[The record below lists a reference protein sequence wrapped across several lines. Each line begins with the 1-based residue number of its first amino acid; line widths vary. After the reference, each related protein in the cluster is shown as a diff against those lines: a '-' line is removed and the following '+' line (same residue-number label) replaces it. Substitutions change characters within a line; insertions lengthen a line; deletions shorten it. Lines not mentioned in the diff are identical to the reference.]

1 MSDPS
6 SIAPDP
12 SMIGGVKAAPF
23 AFLPTPESLFAKRA
37 ARFASLAGGSEL
49 GPYLRFLGELAQAQH
64 AIQAKFTASPP
75 LDPVLLERARTFGMP
90 PLDRDAL
97 RDDVTTHEILQSLLA
112 EAAAIDMPPPAA
124 AALRRVRD
132 ADPVA
137 LDQML
142 RDVLADS
149 IPADALAE
157 HAFLSAALQ
166 IQFARLASTLDVTLL
181 TPVHAGTC
189 PACGGAPV
197 VSMVVGWPG
206 AETARYCVCALC
218 ATFWHHVR
226 VKCVLC
232 DSTAGIVYREIEGG
246 SGTIKAECCN
256 ACHGYV
262 KILYEKDDTSLEA
275 IADDVASLGLD
286 VLLRD
291 TDYRRGG
298 FNPFL
303 LGT

>member
-1 MSDPS
+1 
-6 SIAPDP
+6 
-12 SMIGGVKAAPF
+12 MIGGVKAAPF
-23 AFLPTPESLFAKRA
+23 AFLPKPENLFAKRA
-37 ARFASLAGGSEL
+37 ARFAALAVDSEL
-49 GPYLRFLGELAQAQH
+49 GPYLRFLGELARVQH
-64 AIQAKFTASPP
+64 EIQTRLAAPAAP
-75 LDPVLLERARTFGMP
+75 DRAALERAREFGMP
-90 PLDRDAL
+90 PLDRDVL
-97 RDDVTTHEILQSLLA
+97 RTDPATHEILQALLE

-124 AALRRVRD
+124 AALARVRN
-132 ADPVA
+132 ADSLM

-166 IQFARLASTLDVTLL
+166 VQFARLASSLDVNLL
-181 TPVHAGTC
+181 MPVHSGTC

-197 VSMVVGWPG
+197 ASMVVGWPG
-206 AETARYCVCALC
+206 AETARYCVCSLC

-246 SGTIKAECCN
+246 AGTIKAECCN

-262 KILYEKDDTSLEA
+262 KILYEKDDTALEA

-286 VLLRD
+286 VLLRE
-291 TDYRRGG
+291 TEFRRGS